1 MPVSLFLIVK
11 HFVISCFLINPYL
24 SVFFAV
30 LPDITNHFLDKNF
43 NQNVGQVTSQ
53 VVDSLNN
60 LTGSS
65 PNDSRFG
72 LDQNLNLTLS
82 NKPSPGPL
90 PGSQPLRPPSLS
102 VVSPL
107 NKPDPSEVDD
117 QAPLTSDSS
126 PDSNL
131 IPGHDIGVHP
141 DLLNGNMNSDSVL
154 SNTKLTCET
163 SSAVLT

>member
-1 MPVSLFLIVK
+1 MPV
-11 HFVISCFLINPYL
+11 HFVMSCFLINPYL

-53 VVDSLNN
+53 VVVSLNN

-141 DLLNGNMNSDSVL
+141 DLLNGNMNSDAVL